1 LLISSLILSVTS
13 SLGIAGIANANHP
26 IIASIPV
33 PGNPQLLAFNPANG
47 DMYVTHSTSPGSVSV
62 IDSQTNQVVASIP
75 LIYPY
80 GIAYNP
86 ANGDMYV
93 TLSGSINNTFF
104 VSVIDTS
111 TNTVVDNIPVDNLHH
126 GIAFNPSNGNM
137 YATNILSNVVDSMLI
152 YNNNII

>member
-1 LLISSLILSVTS
+1 MIISSLILSAIS
-13 SLGIAGIANANHP
+13 SLGNADIANANHP
-26 IIASIPV
+26 ITASIPV

-47 DMYVTHSTSPGSVSV
+47 DMYVTHTTSPGSVSV
-62 IDSQTNQVVASIP
+62 IDSQTNTVVASIS

-111 TNTVVDNIPVDNLHH
+111 TNTVVDNIPVGTTLQY
-126 GIAFNPSNGNM
+126 GIAFNPANGNM
-137 YATNILSNVVDSMLI
+137 YVTSIGSNTVSVI
-152 YNNNII
+152 HP